1 MTASEQPPGGTR
13 MRGRIPRLAV
23 AVAVFVVVVGLVL
36 TVGLANGWFT
46 FGGADA
52 GKPAATST
60 PTPAPPKPLTL
71 PTPTPAPIGD
81 KTDSVEA
88 VDSTLDSF
96 ILATNQV
103 LQRGD
108 GSIDGAETVA
118 AGFVL
123 GELQALAAER
133 KALGYKQ
140 VGDAKLTDVT
150 VGAVDLTAKPPAM
163 TLSVCVDT
171 SDVDVV
177 DENGKSL
184 KDRMYTPD
192 HPVQHTYGAQFL
204 NGLWKIVTHEIPE
217 KGTCS

>member
-1 MTASEQPPGGTR
+1 MAASPAPSVSE
-13 MRGRIPRLAV
+13 GRSRPQRILG
-23 AVAVFVVVVGLVL
+23 AVAVFILVVGLVL
-36 TVGLANGWFT
+36 SVGIASGWFELDPGEAEPKASST
-46 FGGADA
+46 
-52 GKPAATST
+52 AT
-60 PTPAPPKPLTL
+60 PKASPLTL
-71 PTPTPAPIGD
+71 PTATPGPVGTETESAD
-81 KTDSVEA
+81 AAEVA
-88 VDSTLDSF
+88 VDTL

-133 KALGYKQ
+133 KMLGYKQ
-140 VGDAKLTDVT
+140 VGDAVVT
-150 VGAVDLTAKPPAM
+150 EATVTAADLSATPPVM

-171 SDVDVV
+171 SDIDVV

-184 KDRMYTPD
+184 KDQMYTPG
-192 HPVQHTYGAQFL
+192 HPVQHIYGAQFL
-204 NGLWKIVTHEIPE
+204 SGLWKIVTHEIPE

>member
-1 MTASEQPPGGTR
+1 MTVPEVPDTAP
-13 MRGRIPRLAV
+13 RGRGPIPRFAA

-36 TVGLANGWFT
+36 ALGLANGWFDFT
-46 FGGADA
+46 GGASN
-52 GKPAATST
+52 KPAATST
-60 PTPAPPKPLTL
+60 PTPTAKPLTL
-71 PTPTPAPIGD
+71 PTATPGPIGNED
-81 KTDSVEA
+81 ESVDA
-88 VDSTLDSF
+88 VDTTLDSF

-133 KALGYKQ
+133 KSLGYKQ
-140 VGDAKLTDVT
+140 VGDAEITEVT
-150 VGAVDLTAKPPAM
+150 VGAVDLTASPPTM
-163 TLSVCVDT
+163 TLTVCVDT

-177 DENGKSL
+177 DESGTSL
-184 KDRMYTPD
+184 KDRMYTPG